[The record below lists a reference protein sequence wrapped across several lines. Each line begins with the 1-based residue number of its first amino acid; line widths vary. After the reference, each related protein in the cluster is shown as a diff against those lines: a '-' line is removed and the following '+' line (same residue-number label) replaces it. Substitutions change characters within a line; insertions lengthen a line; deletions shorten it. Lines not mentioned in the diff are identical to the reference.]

1 MVLIFT
7 DNEILNKDLNK
18 NIENSRVVYYPDYI
32 LEEKEAN
39 SGQGTSGTEIAA
51 GDEQKNGVET
61 TETMEKPTLSDFR
74 DSLMYDLEMPSSLL
88 AIARAGAGVN
98 NIPIPKCTDLGIAV
112 FNTPGANANAVKEL
126 VICGLLLSSRKV
138 TKAIDWCKTI
148 KDEGDNVGKTVEKG
162 KSAFAGP
169 EIKGK
174 TLAVIGLG
182 AIGRLVAEAAVDLG
196 MNVIGYDPFLPAGV
210 ALKAGITVNNNL
222 DEIFPVADYITLH
235 VPLTDDT
242 RKMICTESIDKM
254 KNTVR
259 VLNFARGDLAD
270 SQAIVDALEEGKMA
284 AYVTDFPSA
293 DIIGIDGVIAM
304 PHLGA
309 STPESE
315 ENCASMG
322 ADELIDYLEN
332 GNIKNSVNLPAV
344 SMAKSGVSRITV
356 IHKNQPNMIATITDT
371 ISRDGINIA
380 SFEDKNR
387 GETAYSIIDVDE
399 TPAQKVLDDITAI
412 NGVIKVRS
420 IY

>member
-1 MVLIFT
+1 MFNIKT
-7 DNEILNKDLNK
+7 LNKISSVGLDK
-18 NIENSRVVYYPDYI
+18 FDKTKYTCGDDIENPDGI
-32 LEEKEAN
+32 MVRSA
-39 SGQGTSGTEIAA
+39 
-51 GDEQKNGVET
+51 
-61 TETMEKPTLSDFR
+61 
-74 DSLMYDLEMPSSLL
+74 LMHDMEMPKSLL

-98 NIPIPKCTDLGIAV
+98 NIPVEECAEKGIVV

-126 VICGLLLSSRKV
+126 VICGLLLSSRKI
-138 TKAIDWCKTI
+138 TRAIDWCKTI

-174 TLAVIGLG
+174 TLGVIGLG

-196 MNVIGYDPFLPAGV
+196 MKVIGYDPFLPEDAE
-210 ALKAGITVNNNL
+210 LKPGITVNNNL

-235 VPLTDDT
+235 VPLTPETKGLVCADT
-242 RKMICTESIDKM
+242 IAKM
-254 KNTVR
+254 KDTVR
-259 VLNFARGDLAD
+259 ILNFARGDLAVSAD
-270 SQAIVDALEEGKMA
+270 IVDALENGKMA

-293 DIIGIDGVIAM
+293 EVIGVDGVIAI

-322 ADELIDYLEN
+322 ASQLIDFLEN

-344 SMAKSGVSRITV
+344 SMARTGVARITV
-356 IHKNQPNMIATITDT
+356 IHLNQPKMIAKITDT
-371 ISRDGINIA
+371 ISGDGINIA

-387 GETAYSIIDVDE
+387 GKWAYSIIDTDTEVSKQAIE
-399 TPAQKVLDDITAI
+399 DITAI
-412 NGVIKVRS
+412 DGVIRVRV
-420 IY
+420 IK